1 MGKAKDLDLDE
12 ASKSQKDGESEDM
25 KRYVHAKGPL

>member
-1 MGKAKDLDLDE
+1 MGKAKDLDLNE